1 MNYIKAFF
9 NYKFLL
15 GELVKKGIRLKYR
28 RSYLG
33 ILWSLIEP
41 LMTTCVLVIVFGT
54 LFERKPGFP
63 LYVITGRLIY
73 SCFTTGTK
81 AAAKSIR
88 TNAPMIKKVY
98 VPKYL
103 YPLASVIDTFVFF
116 LISLIAL
123 VAVDIYCKVIPT
135 WHIVQFIPALLLL
148 FILTLGVGL
157 ILCTLAVF
165 FRDVEYL
172 WNVLLLIIM
181 YMSAI
186 FYYPERLL
194 KSGYA
199 WILNYNPIYHIIEM
213 CRGALLGYSVSP
225 KYYLYVVAWSF
236 GSLVLGIVLF
246 KKKQDDF
253 ILHI

>member
-9 NYKFLL
+9 GYKFLL

-28 RSYLG
+28 RSYFG

-73 SCFTTGTK
+73 SFFSTGTK

-88 TNAPMIKKVY
+88 GNASMIKKVY

-103 YPLASVIDTFVFF
+103 YPLSSVIDTFVFF
-116 LISLIAL
+116 VVSLIAL
-123 VAVDIYCKVIPT
+123 VAVDIYCKVVPT
-135 WHIVQFIPALLLL
+135 WHIVQFIPALVLL
-148 FILTLGVGL
+148 FLLTLGVGL
-157 ILCTLAVF
+157 ILCTLDVF

-213 CRGALLGYSVSP
+213 CRGGLLGYSVEPAS
-225 KYYLYVVAWSF
+225 YLYVAAFSF
-236 GSLVLGIVLF
+236 GSLILGIVLF
-246 KKKQDDF
+246 KKKQDNF